1 MRKAL
6 VIFAATLGAFVPGA
20 FAYAE
25 TLNTLYSGSGKS
37 SANTT
42 VYCHETNDGSGCDI
56 YNGANVWLTFDEPSG
71 SGGTDLTLY
80 LGGADEC
87 NAGGTNIR
95 VYVMSRSLEGNA
107 NSTWTQAVNGVTNWS
122 TPGGDL
128 SGSYVGSFTC
138 STSPQTIDL
147 TVPEGEMDAFY
158 EFHSLALVGTENYP
172 NFAAWYEGPDIRGD
186 TTVTISGGS
195 STSSLGGFSWGC
207 PEENP
212 DCLVSQWSYLTAV
225 TSTISE
231 EYMATSSAI
240 FGPYLHTVLGES
252 TSTIPGCYITTAG
265 ETLDTM
271 IGLVSGNPD
280 GTQGNAWDI
289 TIGGNDFSI
298 DFRPFR
304 ASFPEWLN
312 DFIEFERTVTA
323 FALWGMAAFAMW
335 RDWIGGDEHSSNA

>member
-1 MRKAL
+1 MKKAVVTLAAIFGAL
-6 VIFAATLGAFVPGA
+6 VPTA
-20 FAYAE
+20 FALAE
-25 TLNTLYSGSGKS
+25 TLDVQYSGGGR
-37 SANTT
+37 SAAGTAA
-42 VYCHETNDGSGCDI
+42 YCHETNDGNGCTI
-56 YNGANVWLTFDEPSG
+56 YNGANVWLTFEEPSG

-80 LGGADEC
+80 LSGASEC

-95 VYVMSRSLEGNA
+95 VYVMSRAIEGNA
-107 NSTWTQAVNGVTNWS
+107 NSTWTQSVNGVTNWS

-147 TVPEGEMDAFY
+147 TVPEGEMDTFY

-172 NFAAWYEGPDIRGD
+172 NFADWYMGPTLRTG
-186 TTVTISGGS
+186 TSVEISGGS
-195 STSSLGGFSWGC
+195 STSSLGGFTWGC
-207 PEENP
+207 PENIP
-212 DCLVSQWSYLTAV
+212 NCLDSQWSYLTAV

-240 FGPYLHTVLGES
+240 FGPYLNTILDTS

-265 ETLDTM
+265 ETLDTL
-271 IGLVSGNPD
+271 ISLVSGNPD
-280 GTQGNAWDI
+280 GTQGNAWNL

-312 DFIEFERTVTA
+312 DLIEFERTITA
-323 FALWGMAAFAMW
+323 FALWGMAGFAMW